1 MGDVCG
7 VGPEII
13 AKAFGGDALYGMC
26 RPVVI
31 GDVHALEEALRI
43 VGLSLRIRELTGPEE
58 ALCKSGVIDVI
69 SPVEL
74 DPANWHKGQVSRDA
88 GRAAAEWVIEA
99 VRLAVADRID
109 GIVTAPLNKEA
120 MNSAGYA

>member
-1 MGDVCG
+1 M
-7 VGPEII
+7 
-13 AKAFGGDALYGMC
+13 
-26 RPVVI
+26 
-31 GDVHALEEALRI
+31 
-43 VGLSLRIRELTGPEE
+43 
-58 ALCKSGVIDVI
+58 I

-74 DPANWHKGQVSRDA
+74 DPANWHKGQGSRDA

-120 MNSAGYA
+120 MNSAGYAYPGHTELLAEQAGDTSKAASISFGKEIQSSVFPRECSRRASAFSSSAMAPC